1 MRITDIIQQE
11 ITTFKK
17 PVSILNG
24 ITFDHYDIIKRINLY
39 MNDEFYECTEDG
51 AIFWN
56 IAKSRS
62 PHFAKKIDLDTK
74 NFKIEAQGDNNFY
87 QGWIIN
93 LRFQRWCRDSGFA
106 LDLNDLSEGLADYGS
121 LVMKLVDT
129 DKGKKLKECDFMK
142 LYFDTTAET
151 LDGQTVIEEHEMTEA
166 QIRDKGWNNI
176 EDALKNAD
184 KVKETDKEGMIT
196 KYCIYERVGYFKKK
210 EDTKPVFRHTIVC
223 GSGDKEVILYEK
235 DIKPEKSPYFDFH
248 ISKYRGRFLRV
259 GVYERLFQLQER
271 VSTLVNENAA
281 NSAIASLLLMRS
293 TDKRLIG
300 KNVLQEAIS
309 GMILDTDDL
318 SQIDITSTY
327 LNGFL
332 AEMNLMEIQADKLC
346 MTSDFVTGDDL
357 PKGIT
362 FRGQAAMTNAATS
375 SFKNAR
381 DRVGFSLFRVI
392 IDHILPDEVA
402 RWNDED
408 VFEIAGSD
416 RDVQIYDEVALK
428 FKTADFIKQGWAQ
441 GQPPTPQEIEQYQ
454 RELVNEFE
462 TKGRRIEG
470 LKDFFNF
477 KYGFVMNP
485 TGENVNKEQKND
497 VYFNALQMYQMN
509 PNIANNPIFKQYLE
523 DNGIPPFKINQDQID
538 KFMQTNTGSAAPVNR
553 QDKLSAQI
561 DTQV

>member
-1 MRITDIIQQE
+1 MRITDVIQQE
-11 ITTFKK
+11 KANFKRAITRYDD
-17 PVSILNG
+17 

-51 AIFWN
+51 AIFWGLG
-56 IAKSRS
+56 KPRS

-74 NFKIEAQGDNNFY
+74 NFKIDAQGDNNFY
-87 QGWIIN
+87 QGWIMN

-121 LVMKLVDT
+121 LVMKLIDT
-129 DKGKKLKECDFMK
+129 DKGKKLKECDFTK

-151 LDGQTVIEEHEMTEA
+151 LDGQTVIEEHELTEA
-166 QIRDKGWNNI
+166 DLKEKYPNKAN
-176 EDALKNAD
+176 DAIKNAEV
-184 KVKETDKEGMIT
+184 VKGTENDGINV
-196 KYCIYERVGYFKKK
+196 KYQVDERVGYFEKDNQAK
-210 EDTKPVFRHTIVC
+210 FYHYIVC

-235 DIKPEKSPYFDFH
+235 EIKPEDSDYYDFH

-259 GVYERLFQLQER
+259 GVYERLFNLQER
-271 VSTLVNENAA
+271 INTLVNENAQ

-293 TDKRLIG
+293 TDPRLRG
-300 KNVLQEAIS
+300 KNILSEAVS

-318 SQIDITSTY
+318 SQIGITSTY
-327 LNGFL
+327 LQGFL
-332 AEMNLMEIQADKLC
+332 AEMQLIENQADKLC

-362 FRGQAAMTNAATS
+362 FRGQAAMTNIASS

-381 DRVGFSLFRVI
+381 DRIGYQLFKVI
-392 IDHILPDEVA
+392 IDKILPEEV
-402 RWNDED
+402 RQWNDED
-408 VFEIAGSD
+408 VFEIAGND
-416 RDVQIYDEVALK
+416 RDIQIYDEVALK
-428 FKTADFIKQGWAQ
+428 IHTANFIKEKWAQ
-441 GQPPTPQEIEQYQ
+441 GENPTPQEIELYQ
-454 RELVNEFE
+454 KNLVKKFE
-462 TKGRRIEG
+462 TQGRKIEG

-477 KYGFVMNP
+477 KYGFIMNP

-497 VYFNALQMYQMN
+497 VYYNALQMYLSN

-523 DNGIPPFKINQDQID
+523 DNGIPPFKISQDQIEQ
-538 KFMQTNTGSAAPVNR
+538 FMQTNTGASVPNSK

-561 DTQV
+561 DTEV